1 VSRRKTCREACH
13 DIEHLLQIED
23 VFTGQIYFFLRPAA
37 SIGCLEQLPQNSAGD
52 RPEVT
57 DRGRNRYNRRTNMP
71 AKTKALLMNPGAVF
85 CWSFVP
91 LAVRFLSSYCPALFQ
106 ALFRYLAALIVLWS
120 FTVITVGPKKLESEL
135 PRLLSP
141 WPKILVIALAN

>member
-1 VSRRKTCREACH
+1 
-13 DIEHLLQIED
+13 
-23 VFTGQIYFFLRPAA
+23 
-37 SIGCLEQLPQNSAGD
+37 
-52 RPEVT
+52 
-57 DRGRNRYNRRTNMP
+57 MP

-120 FTVITVGPKKLESEL
+120 FTVITVGSEEARVGAASAAL
-135 PRLLSP
+135 PVAEDPGYCSGELRLSIDLYPFPIPAVSGSGQ
-141 WPKILVIALAN
+141 ISAH